1 MLKTIAPD
9 QQGEQRWLLVA
20 AGGGALCSELE
31 FYDRLVYICELMAQQ
46 TSLRKPRGRPR
57 EFDTDAAIERA
68 MGVFWS
74 SGYYGTSLPD
84 LLKATNLSRGSLYA
98 AFGDKHGLFLRALD
112 RYIDEGLTRLDA
124 ELDPRK
130 NALAGLRACLA
141 RYVERTSGVAGKRGC
156 LVVATA
162 MELAGHDTEVEQRI
176 RRFFKAM
183 ETRLTAALTRA
194 QAEGEL
200 VDGVEPATAARL
212 LLCLLE
218 GMRVV
223 SKTSSDRSISQ
234 AVVQTLV
241 DRFTK

>member
-1 MLKTIAPD
+1 
-9 QQGEQRWLLVA
+9 
-20 AGGGALCSELE
+20 
-31 FYDRLVYICELMAQQ
+31 MARQ
-46 TSLRKPRGRPR
+46 TSLRMPRGRPR
-57 EFDTDAAIERA
+57 EFDTDTAIERA

-84 LLKATNLSRGSLYA
+84 LLEATNLSRGSLYA

-112 RYIDEGLTRLDA
+112 RYIDESLTRLDA

-130 NALAGLRACLA
+130 KAFAGLRACLA

-218 GMRVV
+218 G
-223 SKTSSDRSISQ
+223 KP
-234 AVVQTLV
+234 
-241 DRFTK
+241 

>member
-1 MLKTIAPD
+1 M
-9 QQGEQRWLLVA
+9 
-20 AGGGALCSELE
+20 
-31 FYDRLVYICELMAQQ
+31 
-46 TSLRKPRGRPR
+46 PRGRPR

-84 LLKATNLSRGSLYA
+84 LLEATNLSRGSLYA

-112 RYIDEGLTRLDA
+112 RYIAEALTRLDA

-141 RYVERTSGVAGKRGC
+141 GYVERTSGVAGKRGC

-176 RRFFKAM
+176 RRFFKTM
-183 ETRLTAALTRA
+183 EARLTAALARA

-223 SKTSSDRSISQ
+223 GKTSSDRSISQ
-234 AVVQTLV
+234 AAVQTLI
-241 DRFTK
+241 DRFAK

>member
-1 MLKTIAPD
+1 MAT
-9 QQGEQRWLLVA
+9 QT
-20 AGGGALCSELE
+20 ALP
-31 FYDRLVYICELMAQQ
+31 A
-46 TSLRKPRGRPR
+46 PRGRPR

-74 SGYYGTSLPD
+74 SGYHGTSLPD
-84 LLKATNLSRGSLYA
+84 LLEATKLSRGSLYA

-112 RYIDEGLTRLDA
+112 RYIGEALARLDT
-124 ELDPRK
+124 ELDPNK

-141 RYVERTSGVAGKRGC
+141 GYVERASGAGGKRGC

-162 MELAGHDTEVEQRI
+162 MELAGHDSEVEQRI

-194 QAEGEL
+194 RAAGEL
-200 VDGVEPATAARL
+200 IAGAEPATVARL
-212 LLCLLE
+212 LVCLVE

-223 SKTSSDRSISQ
+223 SKTSADRSLSQ
-234 AVVQTLV
+234 AVVRTLI
-241 DRFTK
+241 DRFAR

>member
-1 MLKTIAPD
+1 
-9 QQGEQRWLLVA
+9 
-20 AGGGALCSELE
+20 
-31 FYDRLVYICELMAQQ
+31 MARQ
-46 TSLRKPRGRPR
+46 TSLRTLRGRPR

-74 SGYYGTSLPD
+74 SGYNGASLPD
-84 LLKATNLSRGSLYA
+84 LLEATNLSRGSLYA

-112 RYIDEGLTRLDA
+112 RYIDAALTRLDT

-130 NALAGLRACLA
+130 NALAGLRVCLA
-141 RYVERTSGVAGKRGC
+141 GYVERASGVAGKRGC

-162 MELAGHDTEVEQRI
+162 MELAGHDIEVEQRI

-194 QAEGEL
+194 RAAGEL
-200 VDGVEPATAARL
+200 VDDAEPATVARL
-212 LLCLLE
+212 LVCLVE

-223 SKTSSDRSISQ
+223 SKTSADRSLSQ
-234 AVVQTLV
+234 AVVQTLI
-241 DRFTK
+241 DRFAK

>member
-1 MLKTIAPD
+1 M
-9 QQGEQRWLLVA
+9 
-20 AGGGALCSELE
+20 
-31 FYDRLVYICELMAQQ
+31 
-46 TSLRKPRGRPR
+46 PRGRPR

-84 LLKATNLSRGSLYA
+84 LLEATNLSRGSLYA

-112 RYIDEGLTRLDA
+112 RYIAEALTRLDA

-141 RYVERTSGVAGKRGC
+141 GYVERTSGVAGKRGC

-176 RRFFKAM
+176 RRFFRTM
-183 ETRLTAALTRA
+183 ETRLTEALGRA

-200 VDGVEPATAARL
+200 VDGVEPAPAARL
-212 LLCLLE
+212 ILCLLE

-223 SKTSSDRSISQ
+223 SKTSPDRSLSQ
-234 AVVQTLV
+234 AVVRTLI
-241 DRFTK
+241 DRFAK

>member
-1 MLKTIAPD
+1 M
-9 QQGEQRWLLVA
+9 
-20 AGGGALCSELE
+20 
-31 FYDRLVYICELMAQQ
+31 
-46 TSLRKPRGRPR
+46 RGRPR
-57 EFDTDAAIERA
+57 EFDTEEAIESA

-74 SGYYGTSLPD
+74 SGYHATSLPE
-84 LLKATNLSRGSLYA
+84 LLEATNLSRGSLYA

-112 RYIDEGLTRLDA
+112 RYIADSLTRLDA

-130 NALAGLRACLA
+130 DALEGLRACLA

-162 MELAGHDTEVEQRI
+162 MELASHDTEVEQRI

-183 ETRLTAALTRA
+183 ETRLTAALARA
-194 QAEGEL
+194 KSEGRL
-200 VDGVEPATAARL
+200 ADGVEPATVARL

-223 SKTSSDRSISQ
+223 SKTSSDRSASQ
-234 AVVQTLV
+234 AVVQTLI
-241 DRFTK
+241 DRFAK

>member
-1 MLKTIAPD
+1 M
-9 QQGEQRWLLVA
+9 
-20 AGGGALCSELE
+20 
-31 FYDRLVYICELMAQQ
+31 
-46 TSLRKPRGRPR
+46 PRGRPR

-74 SGYYGTSLPD
+74 SGYHGTSLPD
-84 LLKATNLSRGSLYA
+84 LLEATNLSRGSLYQ

-112 RYIDEGLTRLDA
+112 RYIGDALARLDT

-130 NALAGLRACLA
+130 NALAGVRTCLA
-141 RYVERTSGVAGKRGC
+141 GYVERASGVGGKRGC

-162 MELAGHDTEVEQRI
+162 MELAGHDIEVEQRI

-194 QAEGEL
+194 RAAGEL
-200 VDGVEPATAARL
+200 VDGAEPAIVARL
-212 LLCLLE
+212 LVCLVE

-223 SKTSSDRSISQ
+223 SKTSADRSLSQ
-234 AVVQTLV
+234 AVVQTLI
-241 DRFTK
+241 DRFAR